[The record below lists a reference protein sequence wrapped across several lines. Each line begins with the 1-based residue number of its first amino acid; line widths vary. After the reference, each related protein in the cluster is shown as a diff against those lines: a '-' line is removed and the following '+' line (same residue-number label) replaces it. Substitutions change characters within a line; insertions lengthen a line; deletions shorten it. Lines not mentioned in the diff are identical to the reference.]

1 MSWVAVGTA
10 AVGVGTSIYQSQQA
24 SSQAS
29 SQATRDAQAAQAA
42 QAAAQAAEAARQA
55 EIRKQSQIAQSQA
68 NAQKILTEAQ
78 IKSSRAKTTRTV
90 TILSMIGGAL
100 LIATVSIVLVL
111 KNKNKK

>member
-10 AVGVGTSIYQSQQA
+10 AVGVGTSIYQSQTAPKGA
-24 SSQAS
+24 SASQI
-29 SQATRDAQAAQAA
+29 AQA
-42 QAAAQAAEAARQA
+42 QAAADAAEAARQA
-55 EIRKQSQIAQSQA
+55 EIRKQFQIAQSQA